1 MRVSTFA
8 KMILVAGAVALPTSF
23 SVSANAAKLP
33 PGACAVG
40 KKAAIANAAAC
51 SFQCNPTTGWCSQQM
66 CVNGQLV
73 QVLSCYGTFCSAK
86 CG

>member
-8 KMILVAGAVALPTSF
+8 KMILVAGAVAFPASF
-23 SVSANAAKLP
+23 SVSAKAAPLP

-40 KKAAIANAAAC
+40 KKAAIANTAMC

-73 QVLSCYGTFCSAK
+73 QVLNCYGTFCTAK